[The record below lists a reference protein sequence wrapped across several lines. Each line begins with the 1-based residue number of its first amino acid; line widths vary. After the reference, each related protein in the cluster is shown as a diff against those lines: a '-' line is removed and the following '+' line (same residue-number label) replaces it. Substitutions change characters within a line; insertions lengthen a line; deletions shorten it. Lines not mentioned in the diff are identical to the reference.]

1 MRISVGELKQHL
13 NSNLHNLLDQDSYEV
28 SDENAIDMLCTE
40 RFDIIAK
47 IIYIKYSNRNLKNN
61 FSEILYLNHIK
72 ALNNFVEYDRSGKIG
87 KEEFVKTFTNLIHS
101 VEERGFDKSFIL
113 PINQSRII
121 LDAAHRT
128 SIAIVKNVF
137 LKTITLEYNVESFK
151 FDYLFFR
158 KRGMKEIDLDF
169 MALEYCLLKSDTRIV
184 LIWPRAKGKNN
195 EVEQL
200 LREKCKIVYAKRL
213 NLSKNGIYNLV
224 KEAYRHEKWL
234 GNNQNGY
241 IGAASKGDS
250 CYADDS
256 ELRIFL
262 IETDSD
268 LIQIKK
274 EIKKLNGFDLSD
286 SSMIMELAKKY
297 LNWDDFTIVTA
308 G

>member
-137 LKTITLEYNVESFK
+137 LSRNKTSN
-151 FDYLFFR
+151 
-158 KRGMKEIDLDF
+158 
-169 MALEYCLLKSDTRIV
+169 
-184 LIWPRAKGKNN
+184 P
-195 EVEQL
+195 
-200 LREKCKIVYAKRL
+200 
-213 NLSKNGIYNLV
+213 
-224 KEAYRHEKWL
+224 
-234 GNNQNGY
+234 
-241 IGAASKGDS
+241 
-250 CYADDS
+250 
-256 ELRIFL
+256 
-262 IETDSD
+262 
-268 LIQIKK
+268 
-274 EIKKLNGFDLSD
+274 
-286 SSMIMELAKKY
+286 
-297 LNWDDFTIVTA
+297 
-308 G
+308 